1 MAKTLEK
8 SCQQISQALVS
19 QWVSCETSRFGTFKS
34 KTTNFQGKSIER
46 WFQIYLHH
54 CHRRKDHPHHFCF
67 SRSSSISSTS
77 SGDSSGSDPDYQH
90 MDPDMKALMK
100 WASHFFNDNRNS
112 QAKRSFNFLDWKKK
126 YRDEKLRGII
136 FRANKRKKSS
146 VMGPPLSDEP
156 TGEPTADQV

>member
-54 CHRRKDHPHHFCF
+54 CQNHPHHFCF